1 MGAHK
6 HDSRSP
12 CAYQYDVCNI
22 YHADLYQLAK
32 HEDKC
37 KYKPSSARET
47 CYRSPLDAA
56 ATRSDAPSLIVINR
70 SSSHPSK
77 SWKAG
82 KKTRKKGLPIIAGTS
97 WLNISPWTER
107 LQPPRPSCVR
117 AQTARH
123 EILRCGSRHNSL
135 RGRSASELG
144 ISTAFTYFARHRNH
158 QNIEPQGRALSNVRP
173 PHLSQP
179 CPSS

>member
-22 YHADLYQLAK
+22 YHANLYQLAK

-97 WLNISPWTER
+97 WLNIS
-107 LQPPRPSCVR
+107 
-117 AQTARH
+117 QTARH